1 MSNSQT
7 QPQTHNDTK
16 TKGNITEMSN
26 SQNLNTFSTRRKLLE
41 YIANKVSNKVINEF
55 RDVDAGYMRIPNSA
69 TYTPDASNNLEI
81 NPFTPRNRNSSFGS
95 GFAAGVAT
103 GVATTGGLYL
113 ASKTNTGNRIISAG
127 RAARDSWRS
136 TANAGAGVSPS
147 PVVGGGAARTA
158 ATSVGAGVSPSPA
171 VGAGVSPSPAVGA
184 GVSPS
189 TTLDDL
195 KGRNIDWSKMKTYTA
210 KAATPE
216 ARMVRSAF
224 TPDGMRG
231 EGLRSNTRILGY
243 NSAGK
248 PVGMNYTD
256 RLGQSSPMKL
266 TGQLIQ
272 SPVSD
277 IRPPRMTSRVATF
290 PSQATTKTY
299 ADIAAKA
306 TANTAATGVGAGAA
320 NTAATGVGGAANTAA
335 TGVGGAAKTAATGVG
350 GLVSRVA
357 GPLGAIMAGHQAINA
372 FEKGNVWTGIGQ
384 AGLAALSLA
393 PIPGVG
399 AAAGLASYMLGSG
412 DDPQKISGLGT
423 PKSKN
428 SSRYLIPSGSGGG
441 GIDEDVNKYYHI
453 LKNMIQ
459 EEVVNPQNKGTM
471 SKSEISRRDRTAT
484 KVKAKAIKGKD
495 TEENAR
501 YRLATYITLQGRG
514 KSESKVKSKSIK
526 KKSKKKK

>member
-1 MSNSQT
+1 
-7 QPQTHNDTK
+7 
-16 TKGNITEMSN
+16 MSN
-26 SQNLNTFSTRRKLLE
+26 SQNLNTFSTKRKLLE
-41 YIANKVSNKVINEF
+41 YIANKVNNKVINEF
-55 RDVDAGYMRIPNSA
+55 RNVDAGYIRIPNSA
-69 TYTPDASNNLEI
+69 NNSGYASGNLGI
-81 NPFTPRNRNSSFGS
+81 NQFTPRNRKSSFGS
-95 GFAAGVAT
+95 GVAT
-103 GVATTGGLYL
+103 GVGIGVATTGGLYL

-147 PVVGGGAARTA
+147 P
-158 ATSVGAGVSPSPA
+158 A

-184 GVSPS
+184 GARASTPAPYFTGSSARLSPS

-216 ARMVRSAF
+216 ARIVRSAF
-224 TPDGMRG
+224 TPDGMATQ
-231 EGLRSNTRILGY
+231 SNPRILGY

-248 PVGMNYTD
+248 PVGLIYTD
-256 RLGQSSPMKL
+256 RLGQSSPMKF
-266 TGQLIQ
+266 TGQSIQ

-277 IRPPRMTSRVATF
+277 IRPPRRTSRVATF

-306 TANTAATGVGAGAA
+306 TAKTVGTEAVEA
-320 NTAATGVGGAANTAA
+320 
-335 TGVGGAAKTAATGVG
+335 AAKTAGTEAVEAAAKTSGIAALKTGVGRLAARAVPGVGLAIGAMDAYDSVKKGNYGTAALHLGLGALGLIPGVSVATGV
-350 GLVSRVA
+350 A
-357 GPLGAIMAGHQAINA
+357 GTLATGALKAAEETGSLGYDAPAG
-372 FEKGNVWTGIGQ
+372 K
-384 AGLAALSLA
+384 
-393 PIPGVG
+393 
-399 AAAGLASYMLGSG
+399 Y
-412 DDPQKISGLGT
+412 SGLGT

-428 SSRYLIPSGSGGG
+428 TSRYLIPSGSRGG

-526 KKSKKKK
+526 KKSKRKIK